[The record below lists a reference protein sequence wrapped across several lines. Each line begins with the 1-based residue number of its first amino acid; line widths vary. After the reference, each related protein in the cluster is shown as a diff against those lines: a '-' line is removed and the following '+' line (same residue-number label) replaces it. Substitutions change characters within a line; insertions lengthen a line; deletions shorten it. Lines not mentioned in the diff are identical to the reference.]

1 MKGNVV
7 VKVQKVR
14 QAVRHINGN
23 LLWALFLVVNTS
35 FTLMTIGQ
43 TAIIVNT
50 DGFIEEVGE
59 VYSKDPLS
67 DITYGVNFNRGWY
80 SEYLS
85 REKVSDP
92 VELPMP
98 SKARVDAWK
107 KKYLT
112 MPYPPKYKTKP
123 SSGSGREVLMGV
135 NHHYSMLHECDSL
148 LEYAYIEY
156 TRYGLDVTPIIN
168 VCNAMRKV
176 SQINAWKKVWEHT
189 TKVKEAANETLRQ
202 EIRVVRRDTDA
213 LFKKL
218 VEIKRDEYANWANNH
233 PQQAMNI
240 TVKKRLSAAEQRVQN
255 AERRARNAERR
266 ARNAEA
272 EAASA
277 AGEAAEARRD
287 AANAANAARAAERR
301 AYDAENRLR

>member
-1 MKGNVV
+1 MKVE
-7 VKVQKVR
+7 KVSR
-14 QAVRHINGN
+14 AVRHISGN
-23 LLWALFLVVNTS
+23 LLWVVFLVLNTC
-35 FTLMTIGQ
+35 FVLVTIGQ
-43 TAIIVNT
+43 TSIIVHP
-50 DGFIEEVGE
+50 DGFIEEGLFPTGCGKGWDAV
-59 VYSKDPLS
+59 LS
-67 DITYGVNFNRGWY
+67 DITYGVNFNSGWY
-80 SEYLS
+80 NAYYS

-92 VELPMP
+92 VNLPMP

-107 KKYLT
+107 KKHLT

-123 SSGSGREVLMGV
+123 SSSADQLVLSGL
-135 NHHYSMLHECDSL
+135 NHHYFMLHMCDSK
-148 LEYAYIEY
+148 LEEAYIEY
-156 TRYGLDVTPIIN
+156 MRYGLDITPVID

-176 SQINAWKKVWEHT
+176 SQINAWKKVWERSA
-189 TKVKEAANETLRQ
+189 KIQEVANNTLRK
-202 EIRVVRRDTDA
+202 EIGSVRRDTDN

-218 VEIKRDEYANWANNH
+218 VEIKREEYANWANNH

-277 AGEAAEARRD
+277 AGEAAEARRN
-287 AANAANAARAAERR
+287 AADAANAARAAERR
-301 AYDAENRLR
+301 AYDAENRSW